1 MSPPMDTN
9 ERKSV
14 RADLRFLCYL
24 LFKNAKVQS
33 IEQKETEIA
42 RYICANLCSS
52 VAKKWTGSNLATDF
66 SMEFEQVE
74 TEISVC

>member
-1 MSPPMDTN
+1 MDTN

-33 IEQKETEIA
+33 IEQKEAE
-42 RYICANLCSS
+42 
-52 VAKKWTGSNLATDF
+52 
-66 SMEFEQVE
+66 E
-74 TEISVC
+74 TEIERPGTREAHPRFFGVDPRS

>member
-1 MSPPMDTN
+1 MGAN

-24 LFKNAKVQS
+24 LFKNTKVQS
-33 IEQKETEIA
+33 IEQNETEKTEIA